1 MATCMTSDGAKT
13 DTVARSTIAG
23 LVGGLVGSWT
33 MNQFQALWTW
43 IAEGDDRPQS
53 AGGKHDSREWQER
66 NEDTNATEVLAQA
79 IAVRV
84 IDRPL
89 NKEELRIAGP
99 AVHYGYGAI
108 MGGVYG
114 ALAARSRRV
123 RALGGTGYGVA
134 LWAIGDELAVPTFG
148 LSKPHPEYPLQ
159 THVQALAAHVVYG
172 VTTEMVRRGVRAVL
186 H

>member
-13 DTVARSTIAG
+13 DTVAKSTIAG

-89 NKEELRIAGP
+89 NKEELKIAGP
-99 AVHYGYGAI
+99 AVHY
-108 MGGVYG
+108 
-114 ALAARSRRV
+114 
-123 RALGGTGYGVA
+123 GYGVA

-148 LSKPHPEYPLQ
+148 LSKPNSEYPLE